1 MTINNQSSLNL
12 VHRWITENHCNN
24 YPAARLPDCIIVL
37 IDNGAGQ
44 WVRFTVHNLREA
56 REALGY

>member
-1 MTINNQSSLNL
+1 MTLQAL
-12 VHRWITENHCNN
+12 HTWITEGHCHQ

-44 WVRFTVHNLREA
+44 WVRFTVRNLREA
-56 REALGY
+56 REVLGY